1 MRKLT
6 RTEVDEILLAA
17 TILGTGG
24 GGSLDEGMKLMDE
37 IFSQGKDLILADYDE
52 VPEDALIGSPYMC
65 GAISPLTEEEIAKYK
80 DLPVMEDDFCVIAA
94 RSMEEFI
101 GKKFAGFNSVEFGGG
116 NTAVAMYVAA
126 TAGVPIMNCDA
137 AGRAVP
143 DLQLSTYNIHGINIA
158 PVAVANEFGDQA
170 IFTHLVNDY
179 RAEDMVR
186 ALAVVSKNAIGVVDH
201 INTAGVLKDA
211 VILGAMDYLQK
222 VGHAWNEAK
231 NAGRD
236 PIAACVEAGGGRI
249 AYYGTVKEQTYDT
262 VNGYTVGDTYITTE
276 DNDELH
282 IWFRNEN
289 IVMWKNGDPHYTAPD
304 LICIVDAE
312 TGRPVCNPNLKPNEK
327 VAVLLFPCDPMW
339 KTPKGIELLGPRAFG
354 FDFDPIHAF

>member
-186 ALAVVSKNAIGVVDH
+186 ELAVVSKNAIGGEDH

-211 VILGAMDYLQK
+211 
-222 VGHAWNEAK
+222 
-231 NAGRD
+231 
-236 PIAACVEAGGGRI
+236 
-249 AYYGTVKEQTYDT
+249 GTVVSHGNE
-262 VNGYTVGDTYITTE
+262 TYINTSGNSGMATAGSGDVLAGIFVGLAAQGMDLFE
-276 DNDELH
+276 AAKLAVFLH
-282 IWFRNEN
+282 GRA
-289 IVMWKNGDPHYTAPD
+289 GDPAALRYGKRSMTSAD
-304 LICIVDAE
+304 LIDGLVFILAGSED
-312 TGRPVCNPNLKPNEK
+312 K
-327 VAVLLFPCDPMW
+327 VM
-339 KTPKGIELLGPRAFG
+339 
-354 FDFDPIHAF
+354 